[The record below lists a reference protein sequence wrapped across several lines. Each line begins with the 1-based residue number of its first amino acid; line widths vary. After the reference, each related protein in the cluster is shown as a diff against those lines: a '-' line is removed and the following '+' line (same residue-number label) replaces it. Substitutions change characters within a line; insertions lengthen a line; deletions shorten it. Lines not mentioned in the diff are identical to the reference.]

1 MATTKKKPVPRPDTV
16 GIEIDD
22 NLRVEPEPGPV
33 VIPTLPDSL
42 PASLVRLICGAYE
55 HAVNN
60 RGYSPDEF
68 AIVNGCKWSAR
79 YTADAKGYIILKCR
93 ANVYTSEHPDETDY
107 YIPLDAVTSWDIPQ
121 GIRGLSPGRPH

>member
-1 MATTKKKPVPRPDTV
+1 MATTKKKPVPRPDT
-16 GIEIDD
+16 GSIENDD
-22 NLRVEPEPGPV
+22 NLKACPEPG
-33 VIPTLPDSL
+33 IPTLPDSL

-68 AIVNGCKWSAR
+68 AIVNGCRWSAR

-107 YIPLDAVTSWDIPQ
+107 YIPLEAVALWSIPQ
-121 GIRGLSPGRPH
+121 DIHGLSPGRPIA